1 MLDNE
6 PFNNWTG
13 SAPGMRNVED
23 ITLRQYNR
31 QTRESRWTAEA
42 FPQGFAQL
50 RPDAETSSCA
60 SAHLVQPRNLQSSG
74 AWRGEGLLGAD
85 LGVPVARLG
94 DEGLL
99 PENVVIRDTLVQ
111 CQLAASNLPRGPV
124 HSQVASVT
132 FRKHAPGLK
141 GKSLR
146 RHTSADERQQQ
157 VRCLQ
162 GNASPWSIRQ
172 GPGALASKS

>member
-85 LGVPVARLG
+85 LGVPVARLC
-94 DEGLL
+94 DEGL
-99 PENVVIRDTLVQ
+99 PGEDVVIGHALMRRRS
-111 CQLAASNLPRGPV
+111 AATNCRRVLCT
-124 HSQVASVT
+124 SV
-132 FRKHAPGLK
+132 G
-141 GKSLR
+141 
-146 RHTSADERQQQ
+146 Q
-157 VRCLQ
+157 
-162 GNASPWSIRQ
+162 
-172 GPGALASKS
+172 